1 VPTDEDAKALPAADV
16 LDTPAAGPR
25 ALRGSL
31 LRFGAYGGGTLLAL
45 VAQPLVA
52 RHLGRVGYGRYTL
65 AIAIATIATGFTEGG
80 VSVVALREYTSLSGS
95 ERENTLANMLG
106 IRTVLNTVSVA
117 GAVAFVLI
125 AGYRGTVLVATALAA
140 CGLTLQITQA
150 VVAVPLQGDL
160 RFGWVA
166 AADLLRQFTSTVLIV
181 ALVIAGTG
189 VLPLVAVLVPANLA
203 ALALTR
209 ITVRGKMP
217 RLPRFQLAVSL
228 PLLRDTVPFAIAIAL
243 GVTYFRLS
251 VVLVSL
257 IGGANQLG
265 IFSYSY
271 RIVEVL
277 IGLPPLVI
285 GAAYPILARAA
296 SDDPE
301 RFAHATRRIFELAV
315 VAAVW
320 LAVCIELGARFGVDV
335 IGGHAAAP
343 SAAVLRIQGLAVIGT
358 FVAASLAFPLL
369 AVRGYRG
376 TMYAN
381 AFGLLATVVVGVTL
395 IPALGARGAAVG
407 TVAGELA
414 LALANGVALF
424 RARSGLEV
432 QWVVIPVSAVAG
444 AVSLAAGHLVG
455 IHPLFEILVATVVYA
470 VGLAALGRFP
480 PEVAHAL
487 RLNRLR

>member
-1 VPTDEDAKALPAADV
+1 MPTHEDAKVPASDV
-16 LDTPAAGPR
+16 LDTAAAGPR

-31 LRFGAYGGGTLLAL
+31 LRLGAYGGGTLLAL

-80 VSVVALREYTSLSGS
+80 VSVVALREYTSLTGS

-106 IRTVLNTVSVA
+106 IRTVLNAASVA

-125 AGYRGTVLVATALAA
+125 AGYQGTVLVATVLAA
-140 CGLTLQITQA
+140 CGLALQITQT
-150 VVAVPLQGDL
+150 VVAVPLQGEL

-166 AADLLRQFTSTVLIV
+166 AADLLRQFVSTVLIV
-181 ALVIAGTG
+181 ALVVAGTG
-189 VLPLVAVLVPANLA
+189 VIPLVAVLVPANLA

-217 RLPRFQLAVSL
+217 RLPRFQLTVSL

-243 GVTYFRLS
+243 SVTYFRLS

-257 IGGANQLG
+257 IAGANQLG

-277 IGLPPLVI
+277 VGLPPLVI

-296 SDDPE
+296 SDDRE

-320 LAVCIELGARFGVDV
+320 LAVCIELGARFGVEV
-335 IGGHAAAP
+335 IGGHAATPA
-343 SAAVLRIQGLAVIGT
+343 AAVLRIQGLAVVGT
-358 FVAASLAFPLL
+358 FVAVSLAFPLL

-381 AFGLLATVVVGVTL
+381 LCGLVATVVVGVTL
-395 IPALGARGAAVG
+395 IPTLGARGAAVG

-414 LALANGVALF
+414 LALANGVALL
-424 RARSGLEV
+424 RARRGLGL
-432 QWVVIPVSAVAG
+432 QWAVIPVSAVAG
-444 AVSLAAGHLVG
+444 AVGLAAGHLVG
-455 IHPLFEILVATVVYA
+455 IHPLFEIFVATVVYA
-470 VGLAALGRFP
+470 VALAALGRFP

-487 RLNRLR
+487 RLDRLR